1 MTEATT
7 YGFKRDAMNRAHA
20 ERSAVFAALFSW
32 MFGRK
37 ETATQISGQTA

>member
-20 ERSAVFAALFSW
+20 ERSAAFAALFTW

-37 ETATQISGQTA
+37 EGASTLAGQTA